1 MGGDMTKNSK
11 IRGVIFLVTSILFM
25 ANEPLFSQI
34 KDNDTKNATLIENKN
49 NTTGTQVDENTLL
62 IDSPTENA
70 NNLAAN
76 SVNSVWV
83 FVRMILALALVIVII
98 WLIFKFMKKGMKPGA
113 ENDPFLRKVAS
124 ITLSPGKSVQIV
136 TCINHAY
143 IIGVSDNSVDLIS
156 TLDDKE
162 LIDAMNLYAD
172 KNQNTKKPVNFA
184 DVLDLFMP
192 HGPREKSEKEN
203 KNEKKTGNVFSG
215 SSKDVVDMIKK
226 QRERLDNEEDNK

>member
-1 MGGDMTKNSK
+1 
-11 IRGVIFLVTSILFM
+11 
-25 ANEPLFSQI
+25 
-34 KDNDTKNATLIENKN
+34 
-49 NTTGTQVDENTLL
+49 
-62 IDSPTENA
+62 
-70 NNLAAN
+70 
-76 SVNSVWV
+76 
-83 FVRMILALALVIVII
+83 
-98 WLIFKFMKKGMKPGA
+98 MKKGMKPGA

-143 IIGVSDNSVDLIS
+143 IIGVSDSSVDLIS

-192 HGPREKSEKEN
+192 HGPREKSQKEN
-203 KNEKKTGNVFSG
+203 KKKNTGNVFSG
-215 SSKDVVDMIKK
+215 TSQNVVDMIKK
-226 QRERLDNEEDNK
+226 QRERLNEDEDQK